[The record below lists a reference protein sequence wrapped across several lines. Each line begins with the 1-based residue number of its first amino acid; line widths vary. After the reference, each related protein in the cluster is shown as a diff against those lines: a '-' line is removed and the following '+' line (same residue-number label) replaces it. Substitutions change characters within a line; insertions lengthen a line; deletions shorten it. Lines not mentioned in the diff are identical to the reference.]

1 MIENKL
7 KYCREN
13 LEMTQK
19 ELGYIFGVHESTVSG
34 WETGKDTMP
43 LKKLIKFSNQY
54 DYSID
59 FIMGLNERNIKYSKL
74 ENLDSK
80 KVGENLKKL
89 RLKLNLTQESMAKEC
104 MISQT
109 TYSNYEI
116 GLFLINT
123 LTLFTICKNHH
134 ISMDELLGRKR
145 TIN

>member
-43 LKKLIKFSNQY
+43 LKKLIRFSNEY
-54 DYSID
+54 GYSLDYIT
-59 FIMGLNERNIKYSKL
+59 GLSERNIQYSKL
-74 ENLDSK
+74 VNVDSK
-80 KVGENLKKL
+80 VVGNNLKEL
-89 RLKLNLTQESMAKEC
+89 RIKLNLTQENMAKEC

-109 TYSNYEI
+109 TYSNYEL
-116 GLFLINT
+116 GLFLINS
-123 LTLFTICKNHH
+123 LSLFTICKNHKL
-134 ISMDELLGRKR
+134 SMDILLGRQEQ
-145 TIN
+145 

>member
-43 LKKLIKFSNQY
+43 LKKLIRFSNEY
-54 DYSID
+54 GYSLDYIT
-59 FIMGLNERNIKYSKL
+59 GLSERNIQYSKL
-74 ENLDSK
+74 VNVDSK
-80 KVGENLKKL
+80 VVGNNLKEL
-89 RLKLNLTQESMAKEC
+89 RIKLNLTQENMAKEC

-109 TYSNYEI
+109 TYSNYEL
-116 GLFLINT
+116 GLFLINS
-123 LTLFTICKNHH
+123 LSLFTICKNHKL
-134 ISMDELLGRKR
+134 SMDILLGRKEQ
-145 TIN
+145 